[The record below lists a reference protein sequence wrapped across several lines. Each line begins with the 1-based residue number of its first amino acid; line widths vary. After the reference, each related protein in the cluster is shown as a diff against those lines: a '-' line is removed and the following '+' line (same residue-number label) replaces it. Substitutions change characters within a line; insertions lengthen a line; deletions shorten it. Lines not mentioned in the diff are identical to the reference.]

1 MNVKLNQPVRKRLGL
16 AAKCVAVIAVL
27 LMTACSENEPT
38 PPPPPPVTP
47 CHPEQLPAPTIT
59 HETLSGENN
68 GIIENPSDHPIEVS
82 TTRDFSSSDH
92 FIIQSGATKESL
104 PAGDYHARWAATGTC
119 PADSRIVDI
128 TIEEG
133 VTPPTPPLPLI
144 DIESVVP
151 YTEGSNQEW
160 ALWALAQTPNS
171 AEKIRFYN
179 FLLKAHTYMQIYD
192 ENDYIAEYNESK
204 ANWERQIRETHDE
217 EMRKELELKL
227 ANDDFAISCKY
238 PVATPFQLTED
249 ETIQVNTYLRNA
261 NPQLFHN
268 HTRRPFLRNTASGQY
283 IELIIYLYYAFA
295 ENRQETHK
303 KITDGFDVFKSEFEK
318 AGVNINNK
326 YDVAKYVYDDLA
338 KTLDY
343 ATFGH
348 VPLREDMEAWFT
360 ILGYFGDSKLTI
372 CDGYAKILA
381 YLQNR
386 LGIPTIYQHGPV
398 FDRDEN
404 GNRTDYVDMHAW
416 NIANM
421 GDEGKD
427 EWYFTDATGGGG
439 SFLFL
444 RGRGN
449 DGKSPGDFLYYR
461 DITEDY
467 IYPECEIEDYP
478 IPAQNLN

>member
-38 PPPPPPVTP
+38 PPPPVTP
-47 CHPEQLPAPTIT
+47 CHPKQLPAPTIT

-68 GIIENPSDHPIEVS
+68 GIIENTSDHPIEVS

-144 DIESVVP
+144 DIESVIP

-192 ENDYIAEYNESK
+192 ENDYIAE
-204 ANWERQIRETHDE
+204 RDE
-217 EMRKELELKL
+217 GKKFMELDLQNTTDEAMKKRLELMIADGNWSIGCDYSL
-227 ANDDFAISCKY
+227 
-238 PVATPFQLTED
+238 ATPFQLDFD
-249 ETIQVNTYLRNA
+249 EIIQVNNYLRDA
-261 NPQLFHN
+261 NPQFF
-268 HTRRPFLRNTASGQY
+268 TKMRVFLPTSFNVQY
-283 IELIIYLYYAFA
+283 VRLSIHAYYAYA
-295 ENRQETHK
+295 KNRQETHK
-303 KITDGFDVFKSEFEK
+303 KVTDGFDAFKSEFEK

-326 YDVAKYVYDDLA
+326 YDVARYVYDDIA
-338 KTLDY
+338 KTI
-343 ATFGH
+343 
-348 VPLREDMEAWFT
+348 VPGGSGQENYVPRETAESWES
-360 ILGYFGDSKLTI
+360 ILGYFGDLKTSI
-372 CDGYAKILA
+372 CDGYAQTFA

-386 LGIPTIYQHGPV
+386 LGIPTIYQLGILMV
-398 FDRDEN
+398 RDES
-404 GNRTDYVDMHAW
+404 GNITSSGAHAW
-416 NIANM
+416 NMVNM
-421 GDEGKD
+421 GNEEKE
-427 EWYFTDATGGGG
+427 EWYFLDGTGATVGIYPF
-439 SFLFL
+439 FLK
-444 RGRGN
+444 GRGA
-449 DGKSPGDFLYYR
+449 DGKSP
-461 DITEDY
+461 EDY
-467 IYPECEIEDYP
+467 LYRREISKDRIYPECEIENYP